1 MKYEIADCID
11 AGTEFCPCHLAEAG
25 ECIICSQLHGQAF
38 CDCLNWKGVCI
49 YKEYFDN
56 GNKPKSQRK
65 SFLCQILKK
74 DVIEENLVIISILV
88 PHKLAKD
95 LLHPG
100 SYVFLRDPSTTQFYD
115 TPISVMDVDVEENII
130 KLAIEI
136 RGIKTKIINS
146 LNENSKLMIRGPF
159 WNGVFGLKN
168 IYSAREGL
176 SVIVAKGIGMAPMIP
191 VIKKLYGNGNK
202 VTIFMDKSPYDSIFV
217 EDYLK
222 QYNCQVIPCTLL
234 EKGEL
239 SEDFIS
245 TLKNF
250 LNENKV
256 NLIHC
261 DGADIIVLKLIK
273 LLGDEYKM
281 SSSNNTKMCCGEGV
295 CGACTT
301 RYSGRRV
308 KRLCKYQSEP
318 QNVFEGRRF
327 I

>member
-25 ECIICSQLHGQAF
+25 ECIICSQLHGKAF

-56 GNKPKSQRK
+56 GNKPKAQRK

-74 DVIEENLVIISILV
+74 DIIEEDVIIISILV

-100 SYVFLRDPSTTQFYD
+100 SYVFLRSPSTTQFYD
-115 TPISVMDVDVEENII
+115 TPISVMDVDLEENII
-130 KLAIEI
+130 KLAIEV

-146 LNENSKLMIRGPF
+146 INENSKLMIRGPF

-168 IYSAREGL
+168 IYSAREGV
-176 SVIVAKGIGMAPMIP
+176 SVIIAKGIGMAPMIP

-202 VTIFMDKSPYDSIFV
+202 ITIFMDKSPYNSIFV
-217 EDYLK
+217 EKYLK
-222 QYNCQVIPCTLL
+222 QYNCEVIPCTLL
-234 EKGEL
+234 DKGEL
-239 SEDFIS
+239 TEDFIS

-273 LLGDEYKM
+273 LLGHGYKM

-295 CGACTT
+295 CGACTV